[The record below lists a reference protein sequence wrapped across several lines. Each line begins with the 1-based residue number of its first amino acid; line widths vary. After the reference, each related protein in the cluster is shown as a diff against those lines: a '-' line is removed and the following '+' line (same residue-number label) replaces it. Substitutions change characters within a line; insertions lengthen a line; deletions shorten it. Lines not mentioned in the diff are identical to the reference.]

1 MGLFVG
7 GIQGRRQLGP
17 FYPPPQ
23 RRRSVDGLNFRGVS
37 SSVKSISNDPRV
49 GGYRHDQTAAGIV
62 AHQLG
67 LPAYADNLRDVQ
79 VGQVGRCLGNDRFAK
94 GEKQ

>member
-7 GIQGRRQLGP
+7 GIQYRRHRSPPPGRR
-17 FYPPPQ
+17 
-23 RRRSVDGLNFRGVS
+23 RRPVDSLNFRGVS
-37 SSVKSISNDPRV
+37 SSVKSISYDLRV
-49 GGYRHDQTAAGIV
+49 GGHRHDQTAAGIV

-79 VGQVGRCLGNDRFAK
+79 VGQAGRCLGVDRFAK